1 MSLQQIL
8 CGSFIST
15 ERLMQAREF
24 YGPRRHALPIEAEYA
39 RWTQRL
45 AVQGEL
51 GAARELASLTDEQ
64 LAALEAE
71 FMRCPTRL
79 RTDRMRFAMPVG
91 IALMALGCI
100 GLAFDRWAGHGVAT
114 GYSASQALSIV
125 MIGLGLLALAA
136 GALAAFSMLHLDLSH
151 GTTGLYA
158 GRLDEQH
165 PWIYKTASL
174 LPIAPAEEYRQA
186 VLRER
191 GPLRGLDYIIM
202 RELVEAH
209 RVLEST
215 RSTRSVAEQ
224 IQHVAVPGPTEPRL
238 VRVTVAAARQA

>member
-8 CGSFIST
+8 GGSFIST

-24 YGPRRHALPIEAEYA
+24 YAPRREALSVEAEYA
-39 RWTQRL
+39 AWTQRL
-45 AVQGEL
+45 TVQGEL
-51 GAARELASLTDEQ
+51 GAARELASLSDER

-71 FMRCPTRL
+71 FTRSPMRQ
-79 RTDRMRFAMPVG
+79 RTDAMRFAIPAGVG
-91 IALMALGCI
+91 VMAIGCV
-100 GLAFDRWAGHGVAT
+100 GLAFERWAGSAAAAGYT
-114 GYSASQALSIV
+114 GSQMLSIALL
-125 MIGLGLLALAA
+125 GLGLVLLAA

-151 GTTGLYA
+151 GMTGLYA
-158 GRLDEQH
+158 GKLDEQH

-174 LPIAPAEEYRQA
+174 LPIGAAEEYRQS
-186 VLRER
+186 VLRDR

-209 RVLEST
+209 RLLEST

-224 IQHVAVPGPTEPRL
+224 LQHVAVPGPTEPRL
-238 VRVTVAAARQA
+238 VRVAVAEAKQA

>member
-24 YGPRRHALPIEAEYA
+24 YVPRRDALPIEAEYA

-51 GAARELASLTDEQ
+51 GAARELASLPDEQ

-71 FMRCPTRL
+71 FVRCPTRH
-79 RTDRMRFAMPVG
+79 RTDRMRFAIPAG
-91 IALMALGCI
+91 IALMALGCV
-100 GLAFDRWAGHGVAT
+100 GLGFERWAGPAL
-114 GYSASQALSIV
+114 SAGDNGSQVLSIV
-125 MIGLGLLALAA
+125 LIGLGLFVLAA

-151 GTTGLYA
+151 GTTGLYV
-158 GRLDEQH
+158 GKLDEQH

-174 LPIAPAEEYRQA
+174 LPIAPAEEYRHA
-186 VLRER
+186 VLRDR

-209 RVLEST
+209 RVMQST

-224 IQHVAVPGPTEPRL
+224 IQHVAMPGSTEPRL
-238 VRVTVAAARQA
+238 VRVVAPAAKQA